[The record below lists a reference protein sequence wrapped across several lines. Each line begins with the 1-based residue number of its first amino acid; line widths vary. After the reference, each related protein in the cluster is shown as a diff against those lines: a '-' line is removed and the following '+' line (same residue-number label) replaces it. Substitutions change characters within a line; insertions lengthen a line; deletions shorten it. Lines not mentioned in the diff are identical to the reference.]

1 MKAGL
6 AAGPGAAAPLLE
18 VAGLVARYRDVDI
31 LRGVSVRVE
40 RGELVAVL
48 GPNGAG
54 KSTLL
59 KAIVGLVPPRAGMV
73 RLEGEELVGRP
84 PEAIVRLGVAYVP
97 QVANVFPSLTVAE
110 NLAIAVPRAQGRAG
124 VEAARAAALAV
135 FPALASRLRQ
145 RAGSLSGGERQML
158 AMARALAGR
167 PRLLLLDEPTA
178 ALAPLVA
185 RQILETVDAIR
196 RGEGGAGSPGVLLAE
211 QNARLA
217 LAAADRA
224 YILETGE
231 NALEGRGADLLADPR
246 VRELY
251 LGGDIT

>member
-1 MKAGL
+1 VSGT
-6 AAGPGAAAPLLE
+6 APLLE
-18 VAGLVARYRDVDI
+18 ASGVVARYRDVDI
-31 LRGVSVRVE
+31 LRGVSIRVE
-40 RGELVAVL
+40 AEELVAIL

-59 KAIVGLVPPRAGMV
+59 KAIVGLLRPRAGTV
-73 RLEGEELVGRP
+73 RLEGRELAGLA

-110 NLAIAVPRAQGRAG
+110 NLAIAAPRAGGRAA

-135 FPALASRLRQ
+135 FPALGPRLGQ

-178 ALAPLVA
+178 ALAPQVA
-185 RQILETVDAIR
+185 ARIMATVGAIR
-196 RGEGGAGSPGVLLAE
+196 RGRAAAGEGGGPGVLLAE

-217 LAAADRA
+217 LATADRA
-224 YILETGE
+224 YVLEGGE

-251 LGGDIT
+251 LGGDVT

>member
-1 MKAGL
+1 MSAG
-6 AAGPGAAAPLLE
+6 APLLD
-18 VAGLVARYRDVDI
+18 VAGVVARYRDIDI
-31 LRGVSVRVE
+31 LRGVSIRVE

-59 KAIVGLVPPRAGMV
+59 KAIIGLVPPRAGTV
-73 RLEGEELVGRP
+73 RLEGGDLVGRR
-84 PEAIVRLGVAYVP
+84 PEEIVRLGVAYVP

-110 NLAIAVPRAQGRAG
+110 NLAIAAPREAGRAG

-135 FPALASRLRQ
+135 FPALGSRLRQ

-178 ALAPLVA
+178 ALAPRVA
-185 RQILETVDAIR
+185 RQIMETIDAIR
-196 RGEGGAGSPGVLLAE
+196 RGEGRPDGGPGPGVLLAE

-224 YILETGE
+224 YVLETGE

-246 VRELY
+246 VHELY
-251 LGGDIT
+251 LGGDVT